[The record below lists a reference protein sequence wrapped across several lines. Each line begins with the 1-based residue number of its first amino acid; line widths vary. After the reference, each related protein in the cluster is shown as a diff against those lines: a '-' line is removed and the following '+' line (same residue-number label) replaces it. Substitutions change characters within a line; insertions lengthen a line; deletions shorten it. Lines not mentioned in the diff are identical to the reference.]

1 MAGHSIKLE
10 QRTVHLYLIRHGES
24 LINIPAGSGRSRDD
38 LDLGLTDEGQKQAL
52 AVARWMK
59 QQVSNTNAL
68 YASTMKRAR
77 ETAQFLADAYQC
89 DITFDDRLRE
99 IGNNRIDHS
108 PLPNH
113 ELPNEYSP
121 LSPYQFP
128 FSPVAPVVEHGESF
142 MHYRVRVGM
151 FLEDMIKRHQ
161 GETVIVVGHGG
172 TVNAVSDTI
181 FNVGSYRQCDIRG
194 NYTGVTLFQYMGKR
208 NWETW
213 RLHYLGRVDHLV
225 NS

>member
-1 MAGHSIKLE
+1 M
-10 QRTVHLYLIRHGES
+10 HLYLIRHGES
-24 LINIPAGSGRSRDD
+24 QVNVPVEDARTRDK
-38 LDLGLTDEGQKQAL
+38 LDLGLTDKGQMQAQ

-59 QQVSNTNAL
+59 QQVPQINAL
-68 YASTMKRAR
+68 YASTMQRAR
-77 ETAQFLADAYQC
+77 ETAQFLAEAYQFN
-89 DITFDDRLRE
+89 ITFDDRLRE

-113 ELPNEYSP
+113 ELPQEYSS
-121 LSPYQFP
+121 LSPYRFP
-128 FSPVAPVVEHGESF
+128 FSPVAPAVAQSESF

-172 TVNAVSDTI
+172 TVNALSDTI
-181 FNVGSYRQCDIRG
+181 FNIGSYRQCDIRG
-194 NYTGVTLFQYMGKR
+194 NYTGVTLFQYMGKP
-208 NWETW
+208 NLETW
-213 RLHYLGRVDHLV
+213 RLHYLSRVDHLV